1 MDHPALLSAVDKLA
15 IAGAR
20 AGFSTEQMIR
30 LLNAGFSV
38 DDLLQLIV
46 ARLSSEDHFSATSE
60 ATPGGTAP
68 KSTRLL
74 N

>member
-15 IAGAR
+15 IAGER
-20 AGFSTEQMIR
+20 VGFSAEQMIR

-46 ARLSSEDHFSATSE
+46 ARLISEDHVSATSE
-60 ATPGGTAP
+60 APPGGAPP
-68 KSTRLL
+68 KSTRFL

>member
-15 IAGAR
+15 IAGKR
-20 AGFSTEQMIR
+20 AGFSAEQLIR

-38 DDLLQLIV
+38 EDLLQLI
-46 ARLSSEDHFSATSE
+46 ATRLVSEEHLPSTSSTKL
-60 ATPGGTAP
+60 GGAPP
-68 KSTRLL
+68 KSTRYM

>member
-15 IAGAR
+15 IAGER

-38 DDLLQLIV
+38 DDLLQLIA
-46 ARLSSEDHFSATSE
+46 ARLICEDQCLAPSEMP
-60 ATPGGTAP
+60 PGGAP
-68 KSTRLL
+68 KSTRFL